1 LIFERFALSHE
12 NEIFPIQETV
22 AIEGL
27 TLTVREFQLEQ
38 VFALIRLGADRYRT
52 EAEFFAVLQD
62 AQVRDALYGFAVGT
76 PPAFT
81 RASSHVEL
89 LRAIL
94 RVNRDFFTQVWE
106 LLKEAAPTIKNLV
119 GRTS

>member
-1 LIFERFALSHE
+1 MSHE

-27 TLTVREFQLEQ
+27 TLTVREFQLED
-38 VFALIRLGADRYRT
+38 VFALIRLGADRYRS
-52 EAEFFAVLQD
+52 EAELFAVLQN
-62 AQVRDALYGFAVGT
+62 AALRDALYGFAVGT